1 MCFPLKA
8 RAHLAGLLARLPSQ
22 ISRLTP
28 QALLPD
34 GIFLE
39 NRKKNIRLDEWGM
52 EDFDDEDSDGFI
64 EDEDDNEEKTKKAEL
79 TKETLFKRNPVA
91 VLIKLD
97 VEEQQYMRK
106 MKGRDEVIEGGGQ
119 KEDEEDEERN
129 KGESAVLR
137 KRKREKEG
145 GGVEGQV
152 RAVEGAEEEVRYMLH
167 LGFGNKEFRSNLEV
181 TIAVQE
187 RLVPL
192 LDWLQKE
199 VGDDDVISAEQ
210 IYQMYLKYQ
219 PEERTM
225 KAEEDEKEGEEKGK
239 GKEKAKKRVRWSDVR
254 GGGIPRRRKVEGVE
268 LIKTL
273 LEVLSFNGYLLVS
286 QRT

>member
-1 MCFPLKA
+1 
-8 RAHLAGLLARLPSQ
+8 
-22 ISRLTP
+22 LTP

-39 NRKKNIRLDEWGM
+39 NRKKNIHLDEWGM
-52 EDFDDEDSDGFI
+52 ENFDDEDSDGFI
-64 EDEDDNEEKTKKAEL
+64 EDEDENAEKAKKVEI

-97 VEEQQYMRK
+97 VEEQQYTRK
-106 MKGRDEVIEGGGQ
+106 MKGRDEVIEGGQ
-119 KEDEEDEERN
+119 KVDEEEERS

-137 KRKREKEG
+137 KRKREKEE

-152 RAVEGAEEEVRYMLH
+152 KAGEGTEEEVRYMLH

-181 TIAVQE
+181 TITVQE

-199 VGDDDVISAEQ
+199 VGDDDVISADRL
-210 IYQMYLKYQ
+210 YQMYLKYQ
-219 PEERTM
+219 PEEGTM
-225 KAEEDEKEGEEKGK
+225 KEGEDEKEGEAKGK
-239 GKEKAKKRVRWSDVR
+239 GKEKVKKRVRWSDGR
-254 GGGIPRRRKVEGVE
+254 GGGIPRRTKLEGFE
-268 LIKTL
+268 LIKAL
-273 LEVLSFNGYLLVS
+273 LEVLSFNGYLLFFS
-286 QRT
+286 S